1 MPSVRHKVYRK
12 QFMPIDSIALIP
24 AFGWHEAT
32 SFKAILWLKCIS
44 VKNNLHILHTKNGT
58 EKKIGNDELAS

>member
-1 MPSVRHKVYRK
+1 
-12 QFMPIDSIALIP
+12 MPIDSLALIP
-24 AFGWHEAT
+24 AFGWHEAK
-32 SFKAILWLKCIS
+32 SFKAILWLKFIS